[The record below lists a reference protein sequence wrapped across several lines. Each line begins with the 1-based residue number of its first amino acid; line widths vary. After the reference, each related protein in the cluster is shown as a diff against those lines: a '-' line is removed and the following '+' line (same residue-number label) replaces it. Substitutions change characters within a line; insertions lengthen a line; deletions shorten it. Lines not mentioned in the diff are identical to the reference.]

1 MGEDNLRTLHKW
13 FNYEIILNNHMIY
26 VYPRIVAEDEDPQTN
41 DSTSLRKHPH
51 IVFCK
56 NAPVMNVSSTFVRQG
71 IKKGKDVRYLLTE
84 PVYKYIEEMHFY
96 KN

>member
-1 MGEDNLRTLHKW
+1 
-13 FNYEIILNNHMIY
+13 
-26 VYPRIVAEDEDPQTN
+26 
-41 DSTSLRKHPH
+41 
-51 IVFCK
+51 VFCK

-71 IKKGKDVRYLLTE
+71 IQKGKDVRYLLTE